1 MSFID
6 FLIQNYVYIL
16 VVLIILILIV
26 IGFIVDKSGKNK
38 KKDPKAPKNKNMDP
52 ASPELTPQAPTP
64 APNVSLNQGPTGANT
79 MTSPVR
85 EVGDANTNG
94 VNMNTA
100 PLREVLTNETI
111 VPRPINVTE
120 NLERPSIGAVSN
132 PTPTVGNPNPMMGQ
146 NYGTGINVNPQ
157 NNINNSINNNVNRVN
172 QGVNYNP
179 SNPTPRPTIMP
190 NNIPNNKGQIPNQMP
205 YNNGNNIGFSA
216 MRPQNNMNQN
226 TNQSLS
232 GQRIQGYPNSQ
243 NMANPSP
250 QPVNYQNN
258 ANTINPQN
266 QNTGMPNQTPYQQ
279 GVSPSVPNNTA
290 PQNNTYNPLN
300 DMGIRFV
307 TGENNAPKTNAEDN
321 NEWNV

>member
-38 KKDPKAPKNKNMDP
+38 KKGPKAPKNKNMDP
-52 ASPELTPQAPTP
+52 ASPELTPAP
-64 APNVSLNQGPTGANT
+64 PNVSLNQGPTGANT
-79 MTSPVR
+79 ITSPVR
-85 EVGDANTNG
+85 EVGDTNTNG
-94 VNMNTA
+94 VNMNTT
-100 PLREVLTNETI
+100 PLREVPTNETI

-120 NLERPSIGAVSN
+120 NLERPNFGNVN
-132 PTPTVGNPNPMMGQ
+132 NGTPTVGNPTPVMGQ
-146 NYGTGINVNPQ
+146 NYGNGMNVTPQ
-157 NNINNSINNNVNRVN
+157 NNINRVN

-179 SNPTPRPTIMP
+179 SNPTPTPTIMP
-190 NNIPNNKGQIPNQMP
+190 NNIQNNNRQIPNQMP

-216 MRPQNNMNQN
+216 MRPQNNINQNPSQNISAQRMQGYPTSQN
-226 TNQSLS
+226 TNT
-232 GQRIQGYPNSQ
+232 RI
-243 NMANPSP
+243 
-250 QPVNYQNN
+250 
-258 ANTINPQN
+258 
-266 QNTGMPNQTPYQQ
+266 PNQTQYQQ
-279 GVSPSVPNNTA
+279 GVSPSMTSNNA

>member
-38 KKDPKAPKNKNMDP
+38 KKGPKAPKNKNMDP
-52 ASPELTPQAPTP
+52 ASPELTPE

-79 MTSPVR
+79 ITSPVR
-85 EVGDANTNG
+85 EVGDTNTNG
-94 VNMNTA
+94 VNMNTT
-100 PLREVLTNETI
+100 PLREVPTNETI

-120 NLERPSIGAVSN
+120 NLERPNLGNVN
-132 PTPTVGNPNPMMGQ
+132 NGTPTVGNPTPVMGQ
-146 NYGTGINVNPQ
+146 NYGNGMNVTPQ
-157 NNINNSINNNVNRVN
+157 NNINRVN

-179 SNPTPRPTIMP
+179 SNPNPTPTIMP
-190 NNIPNNKGQIPNQMP
+190 NNIQNNNRQITNQMP

-216 MRPQNNMNQN
+216 MRPQNNINQNPNQNPSQNISAQRMQGYPTSQN
-226 TNQSLS
+226 TN
-232 GQRIQGYPNSQ
+232 
-243 NMANPSP
+243 
-250 QPVNYQNN
+250 
-258 ANTINPQN
+258 
-266 QNTGMPNQTPYQQ
+266 TGIPNQTQYQQ
-279 GVSPSVPNNTA
+279 GVSPSMTSNNT

>member
-38 KKDPKAPKNKNMDP
+38 KKEPKAPKNKNMDP
-52 ASPELTPQAPTP
+52 ASPELTPAAPTP
-64 APNVSLNQGPTGANT
+64 VPSVSLNQGPTGANT
-79 MTSPVR
+79 ITSPVR

-94 VNMNTA
+94 VNMNPT
-100 PLREVLTNETI
+100 PLREVPTNETI

-120 NLERPSIGAVSN
+120 NLERPNIGNVN
-132 PTPTVGNPNPMMGQ
+132 NGTPTVGNPTPVMGQ
-146 NYGTGINVNPQ
+146 NYGNGMNVNSQ
-157 NNINNSINNNVNRVN
+157 NNTNRVN

-179 SNPTPRPTIMP
+179 SNPTPTPTIMP
-190 NNIPNNKGQIPNQMP
+190 NNIQNNNNNNQIPNQMP

-216 MRPQNNMNQN
+216 MRPQNNINQNPSQNIPNQRMQGYPTFQN
-226 TNQSLS
+226 TN
-232 GQRIQGYPNSQ
+232 I
-243 NMANPSP
+243 
-250 QPVNYQNN
+250 
-258 ANTINPQN
+258 
-266 QNTGMPNQTPYQQ
+266 GMPNQTQYQQ
-279 GVSPSVPNNTA
+279 GVSSSVTSNTT

-307 TGENNAPKTNAEDN
+307 TGENNAPKTTAEDN